1 MTYEEFVSDL
11 SPRRTIMFTSAEEQE
26 EMLRRQGINQNTR
39 QLGNGKFRFD
49 LAARSAEQV
58 ELFSGRFKK
67 AVSITLEPAMC
78 KVRLLF
84 PVSAN
89 GQYSASGENVANDKL
104 VVLPSRSGTDIVTP
118 DLAGAEAI
126 IVSESRFIE
135 MTEALC
141 PTFVLP
147 EGMAVIEG
155 NVAQLH
161 ALRKAV
167 LSVVAD
173 PDVEPHHGQVSNLLA
188 ATIAWMGNSSS
199 HREPEGLL
207 VNGARIRT
215 AKLAQEIIEERYR
228 GAVHIE
234 DLCRVTGV
242 GVRTLQC
249 CFREYFN
256 MTITDYLNTVR
267 LDSVHR
273 ELAAAHRS
281 QDSVTKIAL
290 RHGFTHLGRFS
301 VKFREHFGESPSATL
316 ATRDGRKPH

>member
-1 MTYEEFVSDL
+1 MNYEEFVSDL
-11 SPRRTIMFTSAEEQE
+11 SPRRTIMFAAAEEQE
-26 EMLRRQGINQNTR
+26 EMLRRQGINQKTR
-39 QLGNGKFRFD
+39 QLGIGKFRFD

-58 ELFSGRFKK
+58 DLFSGRFKK
-67 AVSITLEPAMC
+67 AVSITLEPAMG

-104 VVLPSRSGTDIVTP
+104 LVIPSGSGTDIVTP

-141 PTFVLP
+141 PTFVRP

-173 PDVEPHHGQVSNLLA
+173 PDVEPHHGQVSNILA
-188 ATIAWMGNSSS
+188 ATIAWIGDTSRQHSPIEISECMRRVHIAKIAQDYIES
-199 HREPEGLL
+199 HY
-207 VNGARIRT
+207 
-215 AKLAQEIIEERYR
+215 QD
-228 GAVHIE
+228 AVHIE
-234 DLCRVTGV
+234 DLCRACAV
-242 GVRTLQC
+242 GVRTLQRY
-249 CFREYFN
+249 FREYF
-256 MTITDYLNTVR
+256 DLPVSQYLKTVR
-267 LDSVHR
+267 LDSARR
-273 ELAAAHRS
+273 ELVTANS
-281 QDSVTKIAL
+281 SETSVTNIAMT
-290 RHGFTHLGRFS
+290 HGCTHLGRFS
-301 VKFREHFGESPSATL
+301 VEFRERFGVSPQDVLNS
-316 ATRDGRKPH
+316 RHGQK